1 MTLHHSLRALL
12 ITGLCGLALGAAQ
25 AAPGERR
32 ALVPEDFYRILE
44 VGDPQVSPDGQWVAY
59 LVSANDR
66 ESDETRT
73 ALWMVS
79 WDGGQHVQLTSG
91 LKDAAAAR
99 WSPAGPQLA
108 FLATPAGAEQVTLMM
123 LDRRGGEPR
132 AVGKFAGAVTSHEW
146 APDGRRLVVAVDSD
160 DQAAPNPPANA
171 GAPKVPPPI
180 VIRSARFKHDI
191 SGYVTASAVH
201 RLWLVDLESQRVAA
215 LSTQTGVYEDSA
227 AWSPDGSTIAY
238 VRRHEQAPDDD
249 GMEDL
254 MLIEA
259 RAGATPRVLARVPA
273 PNTQRLAW
281 SPDGKHIAFLQGLEP
296 KYYAYISDRLML
308 ATVADGSV
316 HDVAPTLDRAV
327 MNYSFDADGQGF
339 LAMIEGDQ
347 VNYPAHI
354 TLATGAIER
363 LSKAPMGIS
372 GFSRAGGHAA
382 VAMGTDQRAPEIHAL
397 EGATLRR
404 LTTHNDALLAELAL
418 GTVEDLAFKSRDGT
432 EVHGLMVKPA
442 NYVAGQRYPTVLW
455 IHGGPNGQDEHSLP
469 FDHYPLQLERQ
480 LLATQGY
487 VVIGINYRG
496 SSGRG
501 AAFQKAIHADWC
513 HLEVQDL
520 QAGIDHLVARGIADP
535 SRLGVG
541 GWSYGGIL
549 TDCLIASDTRF
560 HAAVSGA
567 GSANQLSM
575 FGSDEYAG
583 QYLHEIGA
591 PWSNLPLWLKVSYA
605 FFHADRI
612 RTPTLFLGGEKD
624 FNVPIGGGEQMYQA
638 LRTLN
643 VPAELVVYPGQF
655 HIFERPSYIVDR
667 AHRVQEWYARY
678 LQPPGAA
685 RRVGQ

>member
-1 MTLHHSLRALL
+1 MALNLRLQAMPFIALA
-12 ITGLCGLALGAAQ
+12 GLAWGTAQ
-25 AAPGERR
+25 AAPAERR
-32 ALVPEDFYRILE
+32 ALVPEDFYRILD
-44 VGDPQVSPDGQWVAY
+44 VGDPQVSADGQWVAY

-79 WDGGQHVQLTSG
+79 WDGTQHVQLTSG
-91 LKDAAAAR
+91 LKDAATAR
-99 WSPAGPQLA
+99 WSPDGTQLA
-108 FLATPAGAEQVTLMM
+108 FIATPVGAEQATLMT

-132 AVGKFAGAVTSHEW
+132 SVGRIAGTVTGYAW
-146 APDGRRLVVAVDSD
+146 APDGRRLVVAVDGD
-160 DQAAPNPPANA
+160 AQAPGTASTHA
-171 GAPKVPPPI
+171 GTPKVPPPI

-191 SGYVTASAVH
+191 SGYAAASDLH
-201 RLWLVDLESQRVAA
+201 RLWLVDLESQRVEA
-215 LSTQTGVYEDSA
+215 LSTQADRHEDTA
-227 AWSPDGSTIAY
+227 VWSPDGSTIAY
-238 VRRHEQAPDDD
+238 IRTHEQTPVED
-249 GMEDL
+249 GMEDIAL
-254 MLIEA
+254 VDA
-259 RAGATPRVLARVPA
+259 RAGATPRLLARIHA
-273 PNTQRLAW
+273 PNAQRLAW
-281 SPDGKHIAFLQGLEP
+281 SPDGRQLAFLQGLEP
-296 KYYAYISDRLML
+296 KYFAYMSDQLML

-316 HDVAPTLDRAV
+316 RAVAPALDRAV
-327 MNYSFDADGQGF
+327 MNYSFDGDGQGF
-339 LAMIEGDQ
+339 LAMIEDDQ

-354 TLATGAIER
+354 TLATGAVER
-363 LSKAPMGIS
+363 LSSAAMGIS
-372 GFSRAGGHAA
+372 GFSRAGTHTALA
-382 VAMGTDQRAPEIHAL
+382 VGTDHYAPEIHAL
-397 EGATLRR
+397 EGSTLRK

-418 GTVEDLAFKSRDGT
+418 GAVEDLKFKSRDGT
-432 EVHGLMVKPA
+432 EIHGLMVKPA
-442 NYVAGQRYPTVLW
+442 NFVAGQRYPTVLW

-480 LLATQGY
+480 LLAAQGY

-501 AAFQKAIHADWC
+501 AAFQKAIFADWC
-513 HLEVQDL
+513 HLEVQDVV
-520 QAGIDHLVARGIADP
+520 AGIDHLLARGIADP
-535 SRLGVG
+535 ARLGVG

-549 TDCLIASDTRF
+549 TDCVIASDTRF

-591 PWSNLPLWLKVSYA
+591 PWTHLPLWLKVSSA

-612 RTPTLFLGGEKD
+612 HTPTLFLGGEKD

-667 AHRVQEWYARY
+667 AHRVLDWYARY
-678 LQPPGAA
+678 LQPQGGAPPA
-685 RRVGQ
+685 NP